1 LSDKAFPSSGK
12 LKSAIDAALPD
23 IDYKAELK
31 LIDDALVE
39 GITVDPA
46 KFKDLEK
53 MQGLDSEQLDAL
65 KKLSGKTFTYRWQL
79 VQALADGT
87 PRWQLKDKTVLNKPY
102 NKEIQKSLDIVMDT
116 YTPKMK

>member
-1 LSDKAFPSSGK
+1 VARPSPIVGS
-12 LKSAIDAALPD
+12 
-23 IDYKAELK
+23 
-31 LIDDALVE
+31 
-39 GITVDPA
+39 
-46 KFKDLEK
+46 
-53 MQGLDSEQLDAL
+53 
-65 KKLSGKTFTYRWQL
+65 W